1 LTALRDFFGTHYKSL
16 KTKGSFAQNFAIT
29 FSGNITAQVLGVLFT
44 PFLARIYG
52 PEAYGVFALLMAVVS
67 NLSQVSTLQLPTGY
81 VAAESDKE
89 FFGIVKIT
97 LVSLFF
103 VSGICTVAFLF
114 FGYELTN
121 AFNVAEIRPYLFWI
135 PIYLVLM
142 GLDNILLGWNIR
154 LKEFKRSAIAKIL
167 STVISRGVSL
177 VVGIAYSPVTT
188 GIIFG
193 NLLVYPIEGLMK
205 ISRSIRSIRISEIL
219 KSAPWYEWKLL
230 LRKYKEYILFVT
242 PGVFVTNVSNLLP
255 VYCFSMAFSEKEVG
269 YFALASSIVS
279 MPLTLIVNSSITVF
293 LQKAAETISK
303 SKEDLGRLVLSLYN
317 KLFFVGLLP
326 LVGIAI
332 TGRWI
337 FLIVFGAEWE
347 QAGVFA
353 SFLCVAFSFN
363 VVLGPL
369 SVLFRLLN
377 NEKVN
382 FITTIIFFGLRLL
395 GLWIG
400 VLNNDIMV
408 SIIGYSIAS
417 LLSQLTS
424 LAIIFRMT
432 NLPVYILTRNA
443 VIVLI
448 FSIIVIWMYI

>member
-1 LTALRDFFGTHYKSL
+1 
-16 KTKGSFAQNFAIT
+16 
-29 FSGNITAQVLGVLFT
+29 
-44 PFLARIYG
+44 
-52 PEAYGVFALLMAVVS
+52 
-67 NLSQVSTLQLPTGY
+67 
-81 VAAESDKE
+81 
-89 FFGIVKIT
+89 
-97 LVSLFF
+97 
-103 VSGICTVAFLF
+103 
-114 FGYELTN
+114 
-121 AFNVAEIRPYLFWI
+121 
-135 PIYLVLM
+135 
-142 GLDNILLGWNIR
+142 
-154 LKEFKRSAIAKIL
+154 
-167 STVISRGVSL
+167 
-177 VVGIAYSPVTT
+177 
-188 GIIFG
+188 
-193 NLLVYPIEGLMK
+193 
-205 ISRSIRSIRISEIL
+205 
-219 KSAPWYEWKLL
+219 
-230 LRKYKEYILFVT
+230 
-242 PGVFVTNVSNLLP
+242 
-255 VYCFSMAFSEKEVG
+255 MAFSEKEVG